1 MKRPKVF
8 VAMSGGVDSSVAAA
22 LLKQSSEFDV
32 VGCHMKCWS
41 EGEYCTSERDAEDA
55 RRVAEKLNIPFYVF
69 DLEREY
75 RDRVFDYMV
84 KEYAAGR
91 TPNPDV
97 MCNKEIKFGIFL
109 EKVLALGADFVATGH
124 YVIAKRYSL
133 SQTGGSAAP
142 AAAARLRSRQPDS
155 AFGGDQAPAGSESF
169 SKANTALLQK
179 NRLKVAMREAK
190 DISKDQSYFL
200 WTLTQEQL
208 KHCLF
213 PIGDYLKSEVR
224 ELAKKFDLPTA
235 AKKDSQ
241 GLCFVGEIKFD
252 DFLREVMPKRDGAV
266 VTTSGKEVGR
276 HDGVEFYTIGQR
288 RGIKIGGGIPYY
300 VAEKKFATNT
310 LVVAEGP
317 YDDGLFQSELNVS
330 GINWISGKAPQ
341 LPFECE
347 ARIRYRQP
355 LQKATIV
362 SSIKYPVLSMTDG
375 YLIPNTKYLIQFSE
389 PQRAITPGQSVV
401 FYKDGEMLGGGVIS
415 S

>member
-1 MKRPKVF
+1 MKPFDTIHGKQFDVAHGRPKIF

-22 LLKQSSEFDV
+22 LLARSGDFEV
-32 VGCHMKCWS
+32 VGVHMKCWS

-55 RRVAEKLNIPFYVF
+55 RRVAEKIGIPFYTF
-69 DLEREY
+69 DFEKEY
-75 RDRVFDYMV
+75 REKVFSYMV
-84 KEYAAGR
+84 KEYSAGR

-97 MCNKEIKFGIFL
+97 MCNKVIKFGIFL
-109 EKVLALGADFVATGH
+109 GKALSLGADFVATGH
-124 YVIAKRYSL
+124 YVKINK
-133 SQTGGSAAP
+133 
-142 AAAARLRSRQPDS
+142 
-155 AFGGDQAPAGSESF
+155 SF
-169 SKANTALLQK
+169 SKANAALLSK
-179 NRLKVAMREAK
+179 DKTSVALLAAK
-190 DISKDQSYFL
+190 DSTKDQSYFL

-224 ELAKKFDLPTA
+224 AMAKEFDLPTA

-252 DFLREVMPKRDGAV
+252 DFLREVLPMREGVV
-266 VTTSGKEVGR
+266 VTTSGKEVGK

-300 VAEKKFATNT
+300 VAEKKFDTNT

-317 YDDGLFQSELNVS
+317 YDDGLFQSELSVS
-330 GINWISGKAPQ
+330 DVSWISGEAPQ
-341 LPFECE
+341 LPLECE

-355 LQKATIV
+355 LQKATILNFE
-362 SSIKYPVLSMTDG
+362 SGIRNNG
-375 YLIPNTKYLIQFSE
+375 TKYTSMIHNSQLIIHFKE
-389 PQRAITPGQSVV
+389 PQRAVTPGQSVV
-401 FYKDGEMLGGGVIS
+401 FYKNSSFNTAQGKEMLGGGIIS

>member
-1 MKRPKVF
+1 MKKTKIF

-22 LLKQSSEFDV
+22 LLQKGGNFDV
-32 VGCHMKCWS
+32 IGAHMKCWS

-69 DLEREY
+69 DFEREY

-109 EKVLALGADFVATGH
+109 EKALTLGADFVATGH
-124 YVIAKRYSL
+124 YVRAERHVL
-133 SQTGGSAAP
+133 SKSSRRRGELGSSVVTEDRRAESAGGRAP
-142 AAAARLRSRQPDS
+142 LER
-155 AFGGDQAPAGSESF
+155 
-169 SKANTALLQK
+169 ANRRFEK
-179 NRLKVAMREAK
+179 VHVAMREAK
-190 DISKDQSYFL
+190 DASKDQSYFL
-200 WTLTQEQL
+200 WTLTQDQL

-252 DFLREVMPKRDGAV
+252 DFLREVLPKREGAV
-266 VTTSGKEVGR
+266 ITTSGKEVGK

-288 RGIKIGGGIPYY
+288 HGIRIGGGIPYY
-300 VAEKKFATNT
+300 VAEKKFETNT
-310 LVVAEGP
+310 LIVAEGP
-317 YDDGLFQSELNVS
+317 YDDGLFQLELNVT
-330 GINWISGKAPQ
+330 GVNWISGNASE
-341 LPFECE
+341 LPLECE

-355 LQKATIV
+355 LQKAVIV
-362 SSIKYPVLSMTDG
+362 SSIKYPVSSMADG
-375 YLIPNTKYLIQFSE
+375 YLIHFNE
-389 PQRAITPGQSVV
+389 PQRAVTPGQSAV
-401 FYKDGEMLGGGVIS
+401 FYKDGEMLGGGIITS
-415 S
+415 